1 MITLQLIVV
10 ALVQGITEFLPVSS
24 SGHLMLISSV
34 TGWSDQGPV
43 IDVAAH
49 VGTLVAVLVYFW
61 REVWDLMLGA
71 RDLMRGRGGP
81 RVRLLLFVILGSL
94 PLLGAGYAFHH
105 YGWDNAV
112 RGVEVVGWTT
122 LVFGVLLFFG
132 DRVGMTLRRMEH
144 IAVADALIIGLAQI
158 LALIP
163 GTSRSGITMTA
174 ARLMGFERREAAR
187 YSFLLAMPAIA
198 GAGLLKGLQLYRTG
212 DAELTTAALT
222 AAGLALVVALPAIA
236 LLMRWLERASFTPFA
251 IYRVILGGAILYLVY
266 VGF

>member
-1 MITLQLIVV
+1 MITLQLFVI

-24 SGHLMLISSV
+24 SGHLMLISGV
-34 TGWSDQGPV
+34 TGWPEQGLI
-43 IDVAAH
+43 IDVAVH

-61 REVWDLMLGA
+61 REAWNMICGAWDLIH
-71 RDLMRGRGGP
+71 GRGGP
-81 RVRLLLFVILGSL
+81 RVRLLLFVTLGSL
-94 PLLGAGYAFHH
+94 PLLAAGYAFHH

-122 LVFGVLLFFG
+122 LVFGVFLYFG

-144 IAVADALIIGLAQI
+144 IVVADALVIGMAQI
-158 LALIP
+158 LALVP

-198 GAGLLKGLQLYRTG
+198 GAGLLKGLQLIRTG
-212 DAELTTAALT
+212 DAQLTTAALT
-222 AAGLALVVALPAIA
+222 AAGLAMVVAFPAIA

-266 VGF
+266 VGI